1 MILIHKGG
9 DTNAI
14 GNWRPISLLLTIYKL
29 YSAIMAR
36 RIASWAI
43 TTSAFSDAQKGFLA
57 FDGCAE
63 HNFLLRTL
71 MTDSRRRKHNLA
83 LTWLDLRDA
92 FGSVPHYLMLST
104 MKRLGL
110 SGSVLEVVGDIYS
123 HSTIA
128 VRTGKE
134 SFTPAIPQNRGVKQ
148 GCPLSPI
155 LFNIVLEGLLK
166 YLATSNAGYTLA
178 GHSINSLAYADDI
191 CIIAS
196 NREDIQSL
204 LDQCKVFAEWADLT
218 FNVRKCGSLCLVNE
232 ASRIYVDH
240 LFTPHL
246 GTEAIPALSWEDRY
260 RYLGCPVGAYRTPT
274 SALNELKEALYE
286 SVVSSLP
293 PSWPNGR
300 NWTPTGGSCFRD

>member
-1 MILIHKGG
+1 M
-9 DTNAI
+9 
-14 GNWRPISLLLTIYKL
+14 
-29 YSAIMAR
+29 
-36 RIASWAI
+36 
-43 TTSAFSDAQKGFLA
+43 
-57 FDGCAE
+57 
-63 HNFLLRTL
+63 
-71 MTDSRRRKHNLA
+71 
-83 LTWLDLRDA
+83 
-92 FGSVPHYLMLST
+92 
-104 MKRLGL
+104 
-110 SGSVLEVVGDIYS
+110 LEVVGDIYS

-218 FNVRKCGSLCLVNE
+218 FQREEMWFLV
-232 ASRIYVDH
+232 
-240 LFTPHL
+240 P
-246 GTEAIPALSWEDRY
+246 GQ
-260 RYLGCPVGAYRTPT
+260 
-274 SALNELKEALYE
+274 
-286 SVVSSLP
+286 
-293 PSWPNGR
+293 
-300 NWTPTGGSCFRD
+300 